1 MKERPTPETD
11 AMEYRFINHDS
22 CAGESLERVAD
33 DKDVTWEDG
42 FRGDAVP
49 SDFARCLERQR
60 DGLLEVLQAF
70 PGFTKDDMIQLL
82 WMRRCIDAIA
92 AVKEGEP

>member
-1 MKERPTPETD
+1 
-11 AMEYRFINHDS
+11 MEYRFINHDS

-49 SDFARCLERQR
+49 SDFARRLERQR
-60 DGLLEVLQAF
+60 DELLGALERIA
-70 PGFTKDDMIQLL
+70 PRTSDKWARDA
-82 WMRRCIDAIA
+82 CEDAIA
-92 AVKEGEP
+92 AVKGGQP